1 MKSNDVKLVKTL
13 GTWDVFVAGVAL
25 VVAASTLVT
34 DFQGFFTLGWGFVIA
49 LALAGIVNL
58 VLGMSVAD
66 LAVSH
71 PRAGA
76 LYDYAKT
83 VFHGPPGIVFGT
95 ILGIT
100 FICIFAFGYAGELTA
115 GAYGA
120 KALLQIDMA
129 IEYYVILLAVI
140 AAIPNLFGIKEA
152 AWFSAIL
159 LLFMLGIR
167 VFFGLSG
174 YFGWGNVG
182 EWDATNMVPP
192 EGMPGLFGSSGI
204 LVAGLAYAFWSFV
217 GVEYACA
224 LAEEVKDPKKSI
236 PFGLMAG
243 IVAIFIVAVI
253 MGGGLLP
260 TASLSEWRALAE
272 TELACGGDCPQLAIG
287 MQVFGESGYQ
297 MMALS
302 SAAATLGTLTV
313 ALAAVPRLI
322 YSISRDGMFFGQKVS
337 RVFGKLHPRSH
348 TPINATILA
357 TILLLIPG
365 TIDADVVPL
374 VFAAAYVWILIYI
387 AYHAM
392 CIANRKLHPETNH
405 AFGSWFSFIPYFGIL
420 TTIITL
426 YYAFLGTHSDYGF
439 KAILMVGFATIVA
452 FVGVSIGGRKAML
465 EAEKK
470 ELETEALEVAN
481 HGDAVEQR
489 NIIDSGADIS
499 YKS

>member
-1 MKSNDVKLVKTL
+1 MPKSEIKLAKRL

-49 LALAGIVNL
+49 LALAGVVNL

-83 VFHGPPGIVFGT
+83 VFRGTPGIVFGT

-120 KALLQIDMA
+120 KAFLQIDMPV
-129 IEYYVILLAVI
+129 EYYVISLAVI

-152 AWFSAIL
+152 AWFSAL
-159 LLFMLGIR
+159 LLCFMLGIR

-182 EWDATNMVPP
+182 EWEAANMIPQ
-192 EGMPGLFGSSGI
+192 EGMPSLFGGAGI

-224 LAEEVKDPKKSI
+224 LAEEVKDPKRSI

-243 IVAIFIVAVI
+243 IVVIFVVAVI

-260 TASLSEWRALAE
+260 TAPLADWRVLAE
-272 TELACGGDCPQLAIG
+272 SDIACGGDCPQLAIG
-287 MQVFGESGYQ
+287 MQVHGQLGYNL
-297 MMALS
+297 MALS
-302 SAAATLGTLTV
+302 SAAATLGTITV

-322 YSISRDGMFFGQKVS
+322 YSISRDGMFFGRRTS
-337 RVFGKLHPRSH
+337 DFFGRLHPKSH
-348 TPINATILA
+348 TPINATFFA
-357 TILLLIPG
+357 TIILVIPG
-365 TIDADVVPL
+365 IVDADVIPL

-387 AYHAM
+387 AYHCM

-405 AFGSWFSFIPYFGIL
+405 AFGSWFSWVPYFGIAS
-420 TTIITL
+420 TAITL
-426 YYAFLGTHSDYGF
+426 YYAFLGTHSDYGV
-439 KAILMVGFATIVA
+439 KALLMIGFASVVA
-452 FVGVSIGGRKAML
+452 GLGISFSGRQAVLDAERKEIETEEL
-465 EAEKK
+465 EATSTTPASASRNQE
-470 ELETEALEVAN
+470 
-481 HGDAVEQR
+481 
-489 NIIDSGADIS
+489 NIITQSKNIC
-499 YKS
+499 